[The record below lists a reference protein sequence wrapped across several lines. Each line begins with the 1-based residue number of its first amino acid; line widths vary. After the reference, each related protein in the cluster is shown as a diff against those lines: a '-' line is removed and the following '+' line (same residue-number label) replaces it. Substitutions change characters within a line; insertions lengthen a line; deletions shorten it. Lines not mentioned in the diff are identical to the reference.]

1 MPVHVF
7 VASVFDVT
15 VTVVRQ
21 TTLPPGVPVIVKLLM
36 EAVDDMLL
44 VKKFV
49 VEPSGAA
56 LTSMVTP
63 CVGMVDV
70 IETVSGKSVCGAGD
84 WVELA
89 GGFSVTPRVASVG
102 GGGGLLPPPL
112 DFLQLFD
119 NPTKRKDTI
128 STNKLFLINLNLK
141 GG

>member
-1 MPVHVF
+1 MTVF
-7 VASVFDVT
+7 VDFVLEVT
-15 VTVVRQ
+15 VTVTTQ
-21 TTLPPGVPVIVKLLM
+21 TDPTGVLVIVKLLL

-49 VEPSGAA
+49 AEPSGAA
-56 LTSMVTP
+56 FTSMVTP
-63 CVGMVDV
+63 CGGMVDV
-70 IETVSGKSVCGAGD
+70 IDTVKGKSVCGAGA

-89 GGFSVTPRVASVG
+89 GGFNVTARVASVG